1 MEPGR
6 LGVLVLATGAAL
18 GSASTDVSA
27 QSWRLRLDA
36 RAQMAAFRGVELDSV
51 LASSVVAGP
60 TGGPVTPEGAIT
72 RCTPEFPYCYFFR
85 PGGKRTGGP
94 AVTTADLSLWGLG
107 TPGLRVRVHTRA
119 GVDLGDADVWPGL
132 DPTLQL
138 IEGYAEY
145 ATSSFT
151 GRLGRQLVVNRLG
164 WLGFDGARVTATAA
178 RVGLTAELYGGLGLG
193 QATALPVSSPALDPL
208 DEFEP
213 RSRQLLFGGS
223 VQWRRGP
230 GDVRLEYQ
238 REVDRDTRNFWSERL
253 ALSGALRLTSRFSL
267 DAGTEYD
274 VSNSWFGTSELRLN
288 YGSRPLS
295 ATAGVRQYRP
305 FFPLWTIWGAFSPVP
320 YRAAHAS
327 VWVNPVQRLQVR
339 ASTEYFEFSDP
350 EAETPLAQVDDDGW
364 RSGIGATWSPSDAWR
379 LDAGYRL
386 EYGPGASV
394 DGLEG
399 TVTFRGFRG
408 VAVTAYGAT
417 LTRPLEFRLNESQL
431 QVVGLDV
438 DWQALDRLRLA
449 LGGAYYHEDRE
460 RPDASAFDWNQARL
474 HARVTWMLASG
485 PDAAPLPPAV
495 RWRPAA
501 GVHR

>member
-1 MEPGR
+1 MMRRGMV
-6 LGVLVLATGAAL
+6 LAVSLVLGGMPTAGF
-18 GSASTDVSA
+18 A

-51 LASSVVAGP
+51 LASLVVAGP

-85 PGGKRTGGP
+85 PGAKRTGGP
-94 AVTTADLSLWGLG
+94 AVTTADLTLWGLG
-107 TPGLRVRVHTRA
+107 TPGLRVRVHTRG

-145 ATSSFT
+145 AVRGIT

-178 RVGLTAELYGGLGLG
+178 RLGLTGELYGGLGLA
-193 QATALPVSSPALDPL
+193 QAAALPVSSPALDPL

-213 RSRQLLFGGS
+213 RSRQLLFGGA

-253 ALSGALRLTSRFSL
+253 ALSGSLRLASRWAI

-274 VSNSWFGTSELRLN
+274 FSNSWFGSSELRFS
-288 YGSRPLS
+288 YGSRRLS
-295 ATAGVRQYRP
+295 ASAGVRQYRP

-320 YRAAHAS
+320 YRAAHAA
-327 VWVNPVQRLQVR
+327 VWVTPAPRLQLR
-339 ASTEYFEFSDP
+339 GSTEYFEFSEA
-350 EAETPLAQVDDDGW
+350 EAETPLVQVDDDGW
-364 RSGIGATWSPSDAWR
+364 RNGVGATWSPSDAWR
-379 LDAGYRL
+379 IDAGYHL
-386 EYGPGASV
+386 EYGPGASQ
-394 DGLEG
+394 DGFEG
-399 TVTFRGFRG
+399 TVTFSGIRG
-408 VAVTAYGAT
+408 VALTAYGAT
-417 LTRPLEFRLNESQL
+417 LTRPLEFRLTESKL
-431 QVVGLDV
+431 QVAGIDV
-438 DWQALDRLRLA
+438 DWQALERLRLA
-449 LGGAYYHEDRE
+449 VGGAYYHEDRE
-460 RPDASAFDWNQARL
+460 RPDAFGFDWNQARL
-474 HARVTWMLASG
+474 HARVTWILASG

-495 RWRPAA
+495 RRRPAA